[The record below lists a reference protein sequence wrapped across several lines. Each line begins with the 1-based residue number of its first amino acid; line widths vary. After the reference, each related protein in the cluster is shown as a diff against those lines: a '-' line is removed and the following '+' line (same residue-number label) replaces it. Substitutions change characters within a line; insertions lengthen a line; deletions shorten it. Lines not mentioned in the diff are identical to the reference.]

1 MAIRVTQS
9 MMNTQLLRNV
19 SNNMNKM
26 NTMQNQLS
34 TGQRINAPSDDPVGL
49 TFSMRYR
56 NELSGNSQY
65 IRNVDSA
72 ISQIEYTDTAL
83 AQAGDVVQR
92 ARELMVQGANAQP
105 QSAYDAI
112 KLEIGQLYAQLVE
125 VGNSQF
131 NGKYMFNGEQ
141 TTVAPFPKL
150 AIDDASGDP
159 RAQDIA
165 TDTGQ
170 IKYELSPGMVMAVNI
185 SGSEVFG
192 EPVTPDNEA
201 TSDNLFHVLK
211 LTYDALS
218 EGDSAKVSELL
229 GRLDSR
235 MNTLLEKRSEVGA
248 RMNRVELIQGRLS
261 DIELNLTELQSKTED
276 ADQAFVIT
284 NLQMEENVYQ
294 ASLSAGAKLI
304 RPSLIDFLR

>member
-26 NTMQNQLS
+26 SVLQDQLS
-34 TGQRINAPSDDPVGL
+34 TGRRINAPSDDPVGM

-56 NELSGNSQY
+56 NELSGNGQY

-72 ISQIEYTDTAL
+72 LSLIEYTDTAL

-92 ARELMVQGANAQP
+92 VRELMVQGSNEQP

-141 TTVAPFPKL
+141 TTTAPYPKL
-150 AIDDASGDP
+150 TIKDTSGDA
-159 RAQDIA
+159 RAQDVT
-165 TDTGQ
+165 TDLGQ

-185 SGSEVFG
+185 TGIEFFG
-192 EPVTPDNEA
+192 EPVTEANEK
-201 TSDNLFHVLK
+201 TSNNLFHILK
-211 LTYDALS
+211 QTYDALG
-218 EGDSAKVSELL
+218 EGDALKVSKLI
-229 GRLDSR
+229 GTLDSR
-235 MNTLLEKRSEVGA
+235 INTMLEKRSEVGA
-248 RMNRVELIQGRLS
+248 RMNRIELIEKRLS
-261 DIELNLTELQSKTED
+261 DIDLNLTELQSKTED
-276 ADQAFVIT
+276 ADLAYVIT

-294 ASLSAGAKLI
+294 ASLSAGAKII